1 MLEGRRCIRER
12 VTRVPIF
19 RQSTINNLTTFFN
32 LPIPHSANRAK
43 RFACIVWFTSV
54 VLSAQ
59 SPQELLNRAVDEFE
73 QGRFAQSAS
82 TFDEVA
88 KAVPGQAP
96 QLWQRGIALYYA
108 GRYADCRRQ
117 FESHRTVNPDDVE
130 NAAWHFLCVARE
142 QSPDKARTALLPVGP
157 DFRSPMREV
166 YQMFRGALTAEDVVK
181 AAGND
186 PSGQFYAHL
195 YVGLYSEALG
205 RKDLALTHIKEAA
218 SERFAS
224 AGGYMHM
231 VAVVHLKTIQTKN

>member
-1 MLEGRRCIRER
+1 MKRL
-12 VTRVPIF
+12 RVPGSVSWF
-19 RQSTINNLTTFFN
+19 LV
-32 LPIPHSANRAK
+32 LG
-43 RFACIVWFTSV
+43 FACV
-54 VLSAQ
+54 VFAAQ
-59 SPQELLNRAVDEFE
+59 NPQALLNRAVDEFE
-73 QGRFAQSAS
+73 QGHFAQSAS
-82 TFDEVA
+82 TFEEFA
-88 KAVPGQAP
+88 KAIPGQAP
-96 QLWQRGIALYYA
+96 NLWQRGIALYYA

-142 QSPDKARTALLPVGP
+142 QSADKARVALLPVGP

-205 RKDLALTHIKEAA
+205 RKDLALKHIKEAA

-224 AGGYMHM
+224 VGGYMHM
-231 VAVVHLKTIQTKN
+231 VAGVHLKTIQTRN